1 MALVGG
7 GGALGGLIAYCFN
20 LAGIWKNFVPVTA
33 GLLHCIVAG
42 AFAAGLTVWFVA
54 RTDRNRRVP
63 CFLFSILCGL
73 GGIQMIEKAANTILP
88 QANMFPNVIGNAKVN
103 CPP

>member
-7 GGALGGLIAYCFN
+7 GGALGGLIAYCFS
-20 LAGIWKNFVPVTA
+20 LAGIWKNFVPATA